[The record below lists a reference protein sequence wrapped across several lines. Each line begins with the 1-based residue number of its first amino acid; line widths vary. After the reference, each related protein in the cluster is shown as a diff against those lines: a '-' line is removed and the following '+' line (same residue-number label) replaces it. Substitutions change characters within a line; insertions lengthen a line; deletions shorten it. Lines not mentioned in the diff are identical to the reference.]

1 MLSSKD
7 RQLLNQKLSQVQQT
21 IVANAQYQAT
31 VTQHEANKNRINDIL
46 IAMIQE
52 EDPERIELL
61 AQLLKKQTEQAQAFV
76 DDWNRQVARDER
88 SLKLKTL
95 GLLTFLSLILLPIF
109 PIVPIGMVL
118 YLIIWLLYAYIIKA
132 NRY

>member
-1 MLSSKD
+1 
-7 RQLLNQKLSQVQQT
+7 
-21 IVANAQYQAT
+21 
-31 VTQHEANKNRINDIL
+31 
-46 IAMIQE
+46 MIQE
-52 EDPERIELL
+52 EDQERIELL

-95 GLLTFLSLILLPIF
+95 GFLTFLSLILISIPIF

-118 YLIIWLLYAYIIKA
+118 YLIIWLLYAYLIKA
-132 NRY
+132 NHY

>member
-61 AQLLKKQTEQAQAFV
+61 AQLLKKQTEQAQGFV
-76 DDWNRQVARDER
+76 DDWNQQVARDER

-132 NRY
+132 NHY